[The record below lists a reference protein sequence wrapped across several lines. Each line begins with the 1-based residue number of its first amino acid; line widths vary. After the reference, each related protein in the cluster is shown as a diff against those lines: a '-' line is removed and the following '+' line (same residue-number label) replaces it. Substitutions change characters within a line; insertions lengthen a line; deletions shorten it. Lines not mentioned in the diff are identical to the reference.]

1 MLIKDYLQFM
11 KAFVAKP
18 TSVGSVAPSSQGL
31 ARVMTEWTD
40 WDNLETVIEYGPGT
54 GVFTEHILNRITP
67 SETFFAIELNP
78 SLVKGLQER
87 FAELKVYEGTVED
100 VERFCAEQDIEQVD
114 AIICGL
120 PWANFSETDQTKY
133 LESMLRI
140 LKPGGQFTTFAYL
153 SGLLLPA
160 GQRFKQKLGEH
171 FSHVERSATV
181 WRNVP
186 PAFAYRCRR

>member
-1 MLIKDYLQFM
+1 MHKGQFLREFLRHPAAVWAIAESSRELTELITDTADLSQ
-11 KAFVAKP
+11 A
-18 TSVGSVAPSSQGL
+18 SVVMEFGS
-31 ARVMTEWTD
+31 
-40 WDNLETVIEYGPGT
+40 GT
-54 GVFTEHILNRITP
+54 GVFTEKILEKTSGNATTIVL
-67 SETFFAIELNP
+67 EVNP
-78 SLVKGLQER
+78 NFVEATR
-87 FAELKVYEGTVED
+87 RRCPRATV
-100 VERFCAEQDIEQVD
+100 FQDSAVNAAHHLESAGIQQCD
-114 AIICGL
+114 RIICGL
-120 PWANFSETDQTKY
+120 PWAAFSEADQTQY

-153 SGLLLPA
+153 QGLLLPA